1 MINHFVI
8 PNFYIPLNFFGS
20 DQSIAMLDFIFIGI
34 LIISLIIGL
43 YRGFIKEILSL
54 LTWIIAFWA
63 TFSFDSQLEIY
74 FVSTITMEA
83 SRIWLSRLIILV
95 IVLLFGAYVNKLC
108 SKISWKFAG
117 NIFFGLVFGLLRGL
131 ILIAILILVLEDSGQ
146 YNEAWVQ
153 NAMLLE
159 FAESISDFFNNI
171 FIEQYG

>member
-74 FVSTITMEA
+74 FVSTITTEA

-95 IVLLFGAYVNKLC
+95 IVLLF
-108 SKISWKFAG
+108 
-117 NIFFGLVFGLLRGL
+117 
-131 ILIAILILVLEDSGQ
+131 VLK
-146 YNEAWVQ
+146 
-153 NAMLLE
+153 
-159 FAESISDFFNNI
+159 
-171 FIEQYG
+171 